1 VRVQVESADGEVPQS
16 PIPRFPVWRSFWLAL
31 SGSAGR
37 FPFHRRE
44 GEIVFRGPVG
54 PPIPGGKSRLGM
66 AKLRAGVSPAPR
78 SSVAH
83 EINCRAV
90 ALQVWNINWV
100 VKLLGA
106 AIAAQRSVRMC
117 DYSLHNVMTRP
128 AKVGDKLKTVIFN
141 NAITR
146 GFAAIEDP

>member
-1 VRVQVESADGEVPQS
+1 MPCQTGKCACRLSPQTGKS
-16 PIPRFPVWRSFWLAL
+16 IISNPRFPVWRSFWLAL

-37 FPFHRRE
+37 SPFHRRE

-54 PPIPGGKSRLGM
+54 PPIPSGKSRLGM

-90 ALQVWNINWV
+90 ALQVRNINWV
-100 VKLLGA
+100 VKLLGQPLQHKGA
-106 AIAAQRSVRMC
+106 FACATIACTMS
-117 DYSLHNVMTRP
+117 
-128 AKVGDKLKTVIFN
+128 
-141 NAITR
+141 
-146 GFAAIEDP
+146 